1 MLHFSYLWLIV
12 CSFVNFSSLV
22 CLYVN
27 QAVRVNLILINEN
40 DDDDDDDDDDEAVRA
55 EIKQSFL
62 VCNQK
67 CDVKLSRWIRWTCTL
82 ATVADTTV
90 KDIYIFGSMLH

>member
-1 MLHFSYLWLIV
+1 
-12 CSFVNFSSLV
+12 V

-67 CDVKLSRWIRWTCTL
+67 CDVKLSRWIR
-82 ATVADTTV
+82 
-90 KDIYIFGSMLH
+90 